1 MACLISLHQDK
12 KETCRPRE
20 HFAHYV
26 HHRTLDV
33 HQQGCCPH
41 GVQTLQPDAA
51 QGDLESTFATSPRY
65 PAGKHVTEKEVGRKE
80 DINLR

>member
-12 KETCRPRE
+12 KETCTLRE

-41 GVQTLQPDAA
+41 GVQTLQPDAP